1 MTSNPL
7 DTHTQEE
14 REENRRTHER
24 EGAEER
30 PPTWAERLDFG
41 FYLLGLD
48 EDDDDD

>member
-14 REENRRTHER
+14 REENRRTRER
-24 EGAEER
+24 EKAGER
-30 PPTWAERLDFG
+30 SPTWAERLDYG
-41 FYLLGLD
+41 FYLLSLN